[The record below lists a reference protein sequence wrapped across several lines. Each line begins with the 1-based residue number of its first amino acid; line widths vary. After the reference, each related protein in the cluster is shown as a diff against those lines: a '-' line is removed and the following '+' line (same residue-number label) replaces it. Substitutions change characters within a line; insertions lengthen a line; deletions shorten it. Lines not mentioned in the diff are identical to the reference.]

1 MLNCLFQSFKYR
13 ISIFKTSTDVSCN
26 PPGLC
31 EEDNR
36 KDGVPW
42 VRPDRDDQQQTEQ
55 VDQVRVEKGEWGWGE
70 NIGDDNKSSN
80 DYGDDKEDVLS
91 MLVSN
96 NQKYN
101 MLSYTY
107 ENVATISDLM
117 VPLGAKLTDLLKHNI
132 YRH

>member
-1 MLNCLFQSFKYR
+1 MSQWY
-13 ISIFKTSTDVSCN
+13 
-26 PPGLC
+26 
-31 EEDNR
+31 
-36 KDGVPW
+36 
-42 VRPDRDDQQQTEQ
+42 
-55 VDQVRVEKGEWGWGE
+55 
-70 NIGDDNKSSN
+70 
-80 DYGDDKEDVLS
+80 DDKEDVLS